1 MALVTG
7 KTLLDAA
14 RTGGY
19 AVGAFNCHTL
29 DMVTAVVAVAVA
41 EQAPVILQFSE
52 GSLRANT
59 WEAVAAV
66 AGQAARDAVV
76 PVAIHL
82 DHGASFPLVIK
93 AIRHGFTSVMIDG
106 SELPYGQNVALTRQV
121 VEAAR
126 AAGVSVEA
134 EIGHVGGVEDGQ
146 GRESGWMT
154 DPEDAERFWR
164 ECGMDYLAT
173 AFGTAHGLYKEEPR
187 LDLDRLAA
195 IGQRVPAPL
204 VMHGG
209 SGVPDD
215 QVRASIE
222 RGIAKVNVATELKEA
237 WAQALRETL
246 AARPGEADP
255 RKIMGPPRDAVKAVV
270 RTKIRLFGANG
281 KAITTAG
288 MIAP

>member
-7 KTLLDAA
+7 KALLDAA
-14 RTGGY
+14 RAGGY

-29 DMVTAVVAVAVA
+29 DMVTAVVEEAMA
-41 EQAPVILQFSE
+41 ERAPVILQFTE
-52 GSLRANT
+52 GSLKANS

-66 AGQAARDAVV
+66 AGQAARDASV

-82 DHGASFPLVIK
+82 DHGASFSLVMK

-106 SELPYGQNVALTRQV
+106 SEMAYGQNVALTRQV
-121 VEAAR
+121 VEAAH
-126 AAGVSVEA
+126 AAGLSVEA

-146 GRESGWMT
+146 GSESGWLT

-164 ECGMDYLAT
+164 DGGMDYLAT
-173 AFGTAHGLYKEEPR
+173 AFGTAHGLYKEAPR
-187 LDLDRLAA
+187 LDLDRLAE
-195 IGQRVPAPL
+195 IGRRIPAPL

-222 RGIAKVNVATELKEA
+222 RGIAKINVATELKEA
-237 WAQALRETL
+237 WATALRETL
-246 AARPGEADP
+246 SSRPGESDP

-281 KAITTAG
+281 KA
-288 MIAP
+288 